1 MSVSDANMS
10 VISATSLTI
19 NTPDSDD
26 LVWRFVDLMKRLAAA
41 NGAALSD
48 LDSLK
53 HSAFALVAAYRNPQ
67 RHYHSINHLQ
77 SCLDQL
83 DKYRDAYQMAQNSLS
98 TDVLDAKA
106 LDVIEYALYFH
117 DAIYDPQSNE
127 NEAMSGEWADI
138 VLLDQLGNVA
148 QLRSC
153 VQRLIL
159 ATQHHS
165 GAPDAQTALLLDID
179 LAVLSASIEEFDAY
193 ENAIRLEYAFVPVA
207 DYQRGRAQVLQ
218 RFLDAETLYHSAFF
232 SEKTATAK
240 ANLRRALARLV

>member
-1 MSVSDANMS
+1 MSVCDANMS
-10 VISATSLTI
+10 AIHPSHLTI
-19 NTPDSDD
+19 NTPDSSD
-26 LVWRFVDLMKRLAAA
+26 LVWRFVDLMKRMAAA

-48 LDSLK
+48 LDALK
-53 HSAFALVAAYRNPQ
+53 RSASTLVAAYRKPQ

-83 DKYRDAYQMAQNSLS
+83 DKYRDAYPTAEKSLS
-98 TDVLDAKA
+98 ADVLDANA

-117 DAIYDPQSNE
+117 DSIYDPQSNE
-127 NEAMSGEWADI
+127 NEAMSAKWADI
-138 VLLDQLGNVA
+138 VLLGQLGNFA
-148 QLRSC
+148 PLRDC

-179 LAVLSASIEEFDAY
+179 LAILGASIEEFDAY
-193 ENAIRLEYAFVPVA
+193 DSAIRLEYEFVPDA
-207 DYQRGRAQVLQ
+207 DYKIGRCRVLQ
-218 RFLDAETLYHSAFF
+218 HFLDAEMLYHSDFF
-232 SEKTATAK
+232 SEKTAAAK